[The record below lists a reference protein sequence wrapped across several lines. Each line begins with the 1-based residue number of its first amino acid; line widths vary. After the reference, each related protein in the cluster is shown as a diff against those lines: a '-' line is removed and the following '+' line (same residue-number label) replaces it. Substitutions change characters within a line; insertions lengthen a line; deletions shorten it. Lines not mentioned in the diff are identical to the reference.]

1 VAYRVRTVRD
11 VGEFRTA
18 LAAIGHYFGWEPSE
32 EEASGFMRIL
42 PLDRMHAAFDDGAL
56 VGGAGVFP
64 FHLTVPGGDVPCAGV
79 TVVGVLPTHRRRG
92 LLTRMMRAQ
101 LADIAARGEPLAAL
115 WASEAGIYGRFG
127 YGLATQNARIEL
139 DRYRVALAVPER
151 REGTVRLVGHE
162 EALELLPAI
171 YERVRAETSGFHSRS
186 GEWWAHHS
194 LVDDEVYRRGS
205 GPLFRA
211 LLELEGV
218 PEAYALY
225 RVTHEWSEGYP
236 ASRLIVREEVS
247 ASPVAIREIWRFLL
261 GIDLIARVSNR
272 TMAPDHPLFLLV
284 AEPARLRFRLGDGL
298 WVRLVDVRA
307 ALTGRAYAAEGSL
320 VLDLEDGFCP
330 WNAGRWKLEAGPD
343 GVSLRRSRRS
353 ADLRLGVAALG
364 SAFLGGFSFERLV
377 RAGQVE
383 ELRGGTAARADALF
397 RTARAPWSP
406 ESF

>member
-1 VAYRVRTVRD
+1 VIEIRVPGADAAQEFLRAIATAFSDEVPEAEVEHWQHLAEPQRELGAYERGVI
-11 VGEFRTA
+11 VGTAVGLSFR
-18 LAAIGHYFGWEPSE
+18 LS
-32 EEASGFMRIL
+32 
-42 PLDRMHAAFDDGAL
+42 
-56 VGGAGVFP
+56 
-64 FHLTVPGGDVPCAGV
+64 VPGGELPCAGV
-79 TVVGVLPTHRRRG
+79 SAIGVAPSHRRRG
-92 LLTRMMRAQ
+92 ILTALMRRQ
-101 LADIAARGEPLAAL
+101 LDDVHAEGEPLAAL

-139 DRYRVALAVPER
+139 DRYRAALAVPER

-320 VLDLEDGFCP
+320 VLDLDDGFCP

>member
-1 VAYRVRTVRD
+1 VIEIRVPGADAAQEFLRAIATAFSDEVPEAEVEHWQHLAEPQRELGAYEHGVI
-11 VGEFRTA
+11 VGTAVGLSFR
-18 LAAIGHYFGWEPSE
+18 LS
-32 EEASGFMRIL
+32 
-42 PLDRMHAAFDDGAL
+42 
-56 VGGAGVFP
+56 
-64 FHLTVPGGDVPCAGV
+64 VPGGELPCAGV
-79 TVVGVLPTHRRRG
+79 SAIGVAPSHRRRG
-92 LLTRMMRAQ
+92 ILTALMRRQ
-101 LADIAARGEPLAAL
+101 LDDIHAEGEPLAAL

>member
-1 VAYRVRTVRD
+1 VIEIRVPGADAAPEFLRAIATAFSDEVPEAEVEHWQHLAEPQRELGAYERGVI
-11 VGEFRTA
+11 VGTAVGLSFR
-18 LAAIGHYFGWEPSE
+18 LS
-32 EEASGFMRIL
+32 
-42 PLDRMHAAFDDGAL
+42 
-56 VGGAGVFP
+56 
-64 FHLTVPGGDVPCAGV
+64 VPGGELPCAGV
-79 TVVGVLPTHRRRG
+79 SAIGVAPSHRRRG
-92 LLTRMMRAQ
+92 ILTALMRRQ
-101 LADIAARGEPLAAL
+101 LDDVHAEGEPLAAL

-139 DRYRVALAVPER
+139 DRYRAALAVPER

-261 GIDLIARVSNR
+261 GIDLVARVSNR

-320 VLDLEDGFCP
+320 VLDLDDGFCP